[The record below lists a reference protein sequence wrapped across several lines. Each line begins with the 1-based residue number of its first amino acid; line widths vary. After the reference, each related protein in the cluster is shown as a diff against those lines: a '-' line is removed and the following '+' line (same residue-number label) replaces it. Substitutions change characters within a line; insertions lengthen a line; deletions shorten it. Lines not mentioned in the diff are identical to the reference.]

1 MFCDHS
7 QFAHVTKQRDKMCF
21 WSTVGTPMTP
31 GQALPDTRM
40 FAICLLPF
48 CYLFATCLLS
58 VCYLFAICLL
68 PVCYRYLQQCKD

>member
-21 WSTVGTPMTP
+21 WSTAGTPMTP

-40 FAICLLPF
+40 FAICLLP
-48 CYLFATCLLS
+48 
-58 VCYLFAICLL
+58 L
-68 PVCYRYLQQCKD
+68 PSAVQRLRHVSDVYIAAPQGCPFRIPFIIAC